1 MAEIEKKSN
10 QTVEVEMTDVKNVNI
25 DVKNT
30 EWNSADDALKNGC
43 KEYYHNLK
51 QSIPELVPVDLILK
65 NYTYSATI
73 PRTENPYEPTGLD
86 NVLKRMYK
94 TVTFQNPTKK
104 KIILDDISLCF
115 PSGSSTIVFLLL

>member
-1 MAEIEKKSN
+1 MAEIDKKSDH
-10 QTVEVEMTDVKNVNI
+10 TAEIEMIAVTNVNI

-30 EWNSADDALKNGC
+30 NWNSADDALKNGC

-51 QSIPELVPVDLILK
+51 QSIPELVPVNLILK

-86 NVLKRMYK
+86 NVLKRIYK

-104 KIILDDISLCF
+104 KIILDDISLSF
-115 PSGSSTIVFLLL
+115 PSGSSTIVLI